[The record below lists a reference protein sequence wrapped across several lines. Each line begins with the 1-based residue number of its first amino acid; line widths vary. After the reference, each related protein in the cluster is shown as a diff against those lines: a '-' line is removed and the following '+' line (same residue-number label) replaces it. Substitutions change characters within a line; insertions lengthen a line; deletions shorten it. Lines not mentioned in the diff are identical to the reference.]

1 MNRFP
6 ALMRRLGKLNIIGDD
21 LLRTHQALANAKPH
35 WDTDA
40 LHKVQEHRIEEF
52 ERNME
57 HAINDWRRE
66 DLHKYWTGY
75 S

>member
-6 ALMRRLGKLNIIGDD
+6 ALIKRIGKLKLIGDD
-21 LLRTHQALANAKPH
+21 LLRTHQALANPKPY
-35 WDTDA
+35 WDIDA
-40 LHKVQEHRIEEF
+40 LHKCQEHRIEEF

-57 HAINDWRRE
+57 HAINDWTRD

>member
-1 MNRFP
+1 
-6 ALMRRLGKLNIIGDD
+6 MRRIGKLNILGDD
-21 LLRTHQALANAKPH
+21 LLRTHQALTNSKPH
-35 WDTDA
+35 WDMEA

-52 ERNME
+52 EKNMD